1 MPDPA
6 ARSPPTPDRNQMKL
20 RLTPYVFITPAMALL
35 ITFGVLPIAVAIV
48 VSLTDMNL
56 AGLGNWSRIQFIGVD
71 NYTELFADK
80 AFWQA
85 LGNTGIFAVLGVP
98 VVIGLSL
105 MIALGLNRSQGR
117 FFTALR
123 SFYFVPAIT
132 AIVAVALVWGYMFNT
147 QFGLFN
153 HLLTSVGLP
162 PVQWLSDPVVVKFSV
177 VMVAVWR
184 GLGLNVIIFLAAL
197 QGVPREYLEAASIDG
212 ASELRQTVSIVIPL
226 LRFAI
231 FFVTITT
238 IIAWLQFFD
247 EPFVLTKGGPLGAS
261 TSISL
266 FLYQKGFSASQFG
279 YASAGSV
286 VLFAI
291 IAIITIIQLRLR
303 RADVDH

>member
-1 MPDPA
+1 MRTRFA
-6 ARSPPTPDRNQMKL
+6 
-20 RLTPYVFITPAMALL
+20 PYGFIAPAMTLL
-35 ITFGVLPIAVAIV
+35 VAFGVLPIAVALL
-48 VSLTDMNL
+48 VSFTDMNL
-56 AGLGNWSRIQFIGVD
+56 AGLGNWSRIRFIGGD
-71 NYTELFADK
+71 NYVKLFGDP

-85 LGNTGIFAVLGVP
+85 LGNTAFFAVIGVP
-98 VVIGLSL
+98 SVIVVSL
-105 MIALGLNRSQGR
+105 VIALALNRSQSR
-117 FFTALR
+117 FFRALR

-132 AIVAVALVWGYMFNT
+132 AIVAVALVWGYLYNT

-153 HLLTSVGLP
+153 HLLSLVGLS

-177 VMVAVWR
+177 AVVAIWR

-197 QGVPREYLEAASIDG
+197 QGVPKEYLEAASIDG
-212 ASELRQTVSIVIPL
+212 AGSVRRTWSIVIPL

-238 IIAWLQFFD
+238 VIAWLQFFD

-261 TSISL
+261 TSIAL
-266 FLYQKGFSASQFG
+266 FLYQKGFSSSQFG

-291 IAIITIIQLRLR
+291 IAIVTLVQIRAR
-303 RADVDH
+303 RADVDY

>member
-1 MPDPA
+1 
-6 ARSPPTPDRNQMKL
+6 MKT
-20 RLTPYVFITPAMALL
+20 RLTPYAFITPAMLLL
-35 ITFGVLPIAVAIV
+35 IAFGVLPIAVALV
-48 VSLTDMNL
+48 VSFTDMNL
-56 AGLGNWSRIQFIGVD
+56 AGLGNWSRIRFIGIA
-71 NYTELFADK
+71 NYEALLADS

-85 LGNTGIFAVLGVP
+85 LGNTAIFAILGVP
-98 VVIGLSL
+98 SVIAVSLVV
-105 MIALGLNRSQGR
+105 ALALNRSQGR
-117 FFTALR
+117 FFRALR

-132 AIVAVALVWGYMFNT
+132 AIVAIALVWGYLFNT

-153 HLLTSVGLP
+153 YLLSVVGLP
-162 PVQWLSDPVVVKFSV
+162 PVPWLSDPVVVKFSV
-177 VMVAVWR
+177 VLVAVWR
-184 GLGLNVIIFLAAL
+184 GLGLNIIIFLAAL
-197 QGVPREYLEAASIDG
+197 QGVPKEYLEAAAIDG
-212 ASELRQTVSIVIPL
+212 ASGWRRTVSIVIPL

-266 FLYQKGFSASQFG
+266 FLYQEGFSSSQFG

-291 IAIITIIQLRLR
+291 IAAVTIAQLRLR